1 MFIYI
6 YGYIHISLFLGVFI
20 LIYIYIYTYIYLSFV
35 DVFVIHSYSFSTAGS
50 GLSGRAWAALDA
62 LWELVTCSWNTPI
75 FISYI
80 YIRCWNRESFQEMTV
95 ALHWCSN

>member
-20 LIYIYIYTYIYLSFV
+20 LIYIYTYIYLSFV

-62 LWELVTCSWNTPI
+62 LWELVKCSWNTPI

>member
-20 LIYIYIYTYIYLSFV
+20 HIYIYIYIYLSFV

>member
-6 YGYIHISLFLGVFI
+6 WIYTYISLSWCFYT
-20 LIYIYIYTYIYLSFV
+20 YIYIYTYIYLSFV

-62 LWELVTCSWNTPI
+62 LWELVKCSWNTPI